1 MRQPA
6 ITVKLPEEIY
16 ERVKRTAQGMRQPA
30 EQALVS
36 IVQAAIPSL
45 EKVPPEYRPELEAME
60 ALSDKEL
67 WSLAE
72 SQVSAT
78 QQRQLNRLL
87 ERNQAGTLTKRER
100 QALTQLRT
108 KLDRL
113 MLRRSYAYLLL
124 KCRGHRIPTLTEL
137 RQ

>member
-1 MRQPA
+1 
-6 ITVKLPEEIY
+6 
-16 ERVKRTAQGMRQPA
+16 
-30 EQALVS
+30 VS
-36 IVQAAIPSL
+36 IVQAAMPSL

-60 ALSDKEL
+60 ALSDEDL
-67 WSLAE
+67 WHVTE

-87 ERNQAGTLTKRER
+87 QKNQAGTLTKRER
-100 QALTQLRT
+100 QVLTRLRT
-108 KLDRL
+108 ELDHL